1 LTTWRALRSQV
12 AQQLPEHEARFVVE
26 CASGYDADE
35 WLDAAEVD
43 APARAEARLW
53 QMVERRR
60 AGEPLQYVLGGW
72 GFRSLDLMVDARV
85 LIPRPETEWVVEI
98 ALAEARRFDVP
109 VRIADL
115 GTGSGAIA
123 LALAAELPGAQIW
136 ATDVSEDA
144 LHVARA
150 NVAGSAAMRV
160 RVAQG
165 SWFDA
170 FPSELRGTLH
180 VIVSNPPY
188 VADDEVLPEEVS
200 AYEPHGALFA
210 GPRGTE
216 AVEVLL
222 QGAREWLVTG
232 GSIVIELAPHQAE
245 PMANLAR
252 SLGYAEVFV
261 HDDLAHRARVLVAR
275 AG

>member
-150 NVAGSAAMRV
+150 NVAGCAAMGV

-170 FPSELRGTLH
+170 LPVELRGELH
-180 VIVSNPPY
+180 VVVSNPPY
-188 VADDEVLPEEVS
+188 VADSEQLPDQVA

-216 AVEVLL
+216 AIETLL
-222 QGAREWLVTG
+222 AGALDWLAAG
-232 GSIVIELAPHQAE
+232 GAIVVELAPHQAGAME
-245 PMANLAR
+245 AQAR
-252 SLGYAEVFV
+252 SLGYAGVLV
-261 HDDLAHRARVLVAR
+261 RDDLAQRPRVLVAR
-275 AG
+275 TG